1 MNCLSSTNE
10 PSGLKD
16 SSEPWAQLW
25 TSVVVTIANQ
35 AGTQPS
41 MAAQATA
48 VVGVALQLDAP
59 SLNEPLLAFLATR
72 AGITALCAAIVS
84 RQQRASAA
92 ALARSARAARLLVG
106 DADDAPGAAGVAK

>member
-1 MNCLSSTNE
+1 
-10 PSGLKD
+10 
-16 SSEPWAQLW
+16 
-25 TSVVVTIANQ
+25 
-35 AGTQPS
+35 

-59 SLNEPLLAFLATR
+59 SLNEPLLALLATR

-106 DADDAPGAAGVAK
+106 DADDAPGAAGVAKCLDDALHQLAAARLLDALDAAS

>member
-1 MNCLSSTNE
+1 
-10 PSGLKD
+10 
-16 SSEPWAQLW
+16 
-25 TSVVVTIANQ
+25 
-35 AGTQPS
+35 

-92 ALARSARAARLLVG
+92 ASRGARGPCAS
-106 DADDAPGAAGVAK
+106 

>member
-1 MNCLSSTNE
+1 
-10 PSGLKD
+10 
-16 SSEPWAQLW
+16 
-25 TSVVVTIANQ
+25 
-35 AGTQPS
+35 

-84 RQQRASAA
+84 RQQRASREGYFDVLWSDGESTTMTAQAIAA
-92 ALARSARAARLLVG
+92 NLC
-106 DADDAPGAAGVAK
+106 

>member
-1 MNCLSSTNE
+1 
-10 PSGLKD
+10 
-16 SSEPWAQLW
+16 
-25 TSVVVTIANQ
+25 
-35 AGTQPS
+35 

-84 RQQRASAA
+84 RHRVGGSGHVRKRPRGRDPADAA
-92 ALARSARAARLLVG
+92 MRRFT
-106 DADDAPGAAGVAK
+106 K

>member
-1 MNCLSSTNE
+1 
-10 PSGLKD
+10 
-16 SSEPWAQLW
+16 
-25 TSVVVTIANQ
+25 
-35 AGTQPS
+35 

-84 RQQRASAA
+84 RHQRASAA
-92 ALARSARAARLLVG
+92 ALARHPNSTLYQMAPDVGHFHLYREAFPEASRVQAAFLVG
-106 DADDAPGAAGVAK
+106 ALS